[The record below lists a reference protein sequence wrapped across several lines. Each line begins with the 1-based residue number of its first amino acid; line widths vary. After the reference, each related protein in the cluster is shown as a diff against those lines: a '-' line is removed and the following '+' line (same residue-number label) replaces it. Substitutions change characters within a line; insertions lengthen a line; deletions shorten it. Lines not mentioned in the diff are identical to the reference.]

1 MEKEIRFKCPV
12 ANKCGGCQLS
22 MLSYQEQLDAKK
34 AQVDE
39 LLRPFCR
46 VEPIIGMEDPFHY
59 RNKTHAVLA
68 GDRRG
73 NVISGVYRA
82 GTHDVVPV
90 EHCLIENEKADEII
104 GTIRNLMKSFR
115 IAPYNEDTRQ
125 GFLRHILIR
134 TGHVSKQ
141 ILVVLVAASPVFPS
155 KNNFVKALIK
165 AHPEITSI
173 VLNIND
179 RSTSMVLGK
188 REMTLYGAGFIED
201 TLCGKIFRISPQS
214 FYQINSVQTE
224 KLYGKAIEYAQLTGK
239 ETLLDAYCGI
249 GTIGLACA
257 DKCRELIGVELN
269 PAAVK
274 DAISNA
280 KRNKIAHARFTCDDA
295 GRFMLRMAAQ
305 KQHLDVLMMDPPR
318 AGSDENFL
326 RAVCTLKPARVVY
339 ISCNPET
346 LARDLKYLTTHGY
359 RAAKATPVD
368 MFPCTEHV
376 EAVVLLSRE
385 KADDYVRISVHTKDL
400 KTSMN

>member
-12 ANKCGGCQLS
+12 ANKCGGCQ
-22 MLSYQEQLDAKK
+22 MGNLSYQEQLDAKK

-73 NVISGVYRA
+73 NITSGVYRA

-104 GTIRNLMKSFR
+104 GTIRGLMKSFR
-115 IAPYNEDTRQ
+115 IQPYNEDTRQ

-134 TGHVSKQ
+134 TGYVSGQ

-155 KNNFVKALIK
+155 KNNFVKALLK
-165 AHPEITSI
+165 AHPEITSV

-179 RSTSMVLGK
+179 RATSMVLGK

-201 TLCGKIFRISPQS
+201 TLCGKVFRISPQS

-376 EAVVLLSRE
+376 EAVVLLTRVLSR
-385 KADDYVRISVHTKDL
+385 R
-400 KTSMN
+400 